1 MRNKAILTIAL
12 ILALT
17 GLAAAS
23 GAIGRIE
30 RWLRRD
36 SAIDIVYSVT
46 VSGEAIVRWL
56 DGDVRLHQETIGSKD
71 AAPVRKQWRI
81 QVPPHNNLAAL
92 SVTPTSADSWGTC
105 NTLVDD
111 PEGSYGADEHTVH
124 GNQASATCTSM
135 TSWGGA
141 ATSDD
146 DSARLLASATTDG
159 AEVVMSTSSGDGYSG
174 TLELG
179 HLPLDPARPEWPV
192 QSTAHPYGRL
202 SIVVISSVP
211 DNTLKCSIEVDG
223 KSVADAQAS
232 AVGELAV
239 CTYQMP

>member
-1 MRNKAILTIAL
+1 MRNKVIVTVAL
-12 ILALT
+12 ILAVV
-17 GLAAAS
+17 GLAAAT

-81 QVPPHNNLAAL
+81 QVPAWNNLSAL
-92 SVTPTSADSWGTC
+92 TVTPTSADSWGTC

-135 TSWGGA
+135 SLWGGA

-174 TLELG
+174 PLELG

-192 QSTAHPYGRL
+192 QSVAHPYGRM
-202 SIVVISSVP
+202 SVVVVSSVP
-211 DNTLKCSIEVDG
+211 GNTLKCSIEVDG

-239 CTYQMP
+239 CTYQAP